1 VNPRTRR
8 TALFAIAAIAIAA
21 SVNALAHSYAG
32 LYAWA
37 LHHRLTGWQAVSWP
51 AEIDV
56 FLAVGELA
64 LYVAY
69 LDGWPVRQ
77 RIWPW
82 TTTLVGLIVSV
93 AGNVGHIQPLPGHP
107 VLPADRLT
115 AAASPLAAFA
125 GLTVGLLVLRMNR
138 QRTSADPEPGAV
150 DHGHQLS
157 AIPEHANGLPPALA
171 PRVAGPTAEAAQD
184 QAQQPV
190 PGAATDG
197 QPGPIAGGAS
207 PLLQDAVFIYRTAA
221 ARGERLTQ
229 RDLARTLRG
238 RGHRFPNQNL
248 RSIAVAIGLRH
259 PVQQLP
265 ADGG

>member
-21 SVNALAHSYAG
+21 SLNALAHSYAG

-69 LDGWPVRQ
+69 LDGWPARQ

-82 TTTLVGLIVSV
+82 ATTLVGLIVSV

-138 QRTSADPEPGAV
+138 QRTGAGPEPGAV
-150 DHGHQLS
+150 DHGHQL
-157 AIPEHANGLPPALA
+157 IPMPEHANGLRPALA
-171 PRVAGPTAEAAQD
+171 PWVAGPTAETAQD
-184 QAQQPV
+184 QQPT
-190 PGAATDG
+190 PGAASDG
-197 QPGPIAGGAS
+197 CADSGPITSDRS
-207 PLLQDAVFIYRTAA
+207 PLLRDAVFIYRTAA

-248 RSIAVAIGLRH
+248 RAIAVAIGLGH
-259 PVQQLP
+259 QQLP
-265 ADGG
+265 ADGLRS